1 MTFMSRV
8 NLEQLAWPGT
18 DLDAILVEV
27 EADLENPAAYLCANL
42 GLVSSKARRGVVILL
57 GKLGDRRALSTLMRY
72 VFDSQG
78 RVLEEDARASALQVI
93 ISITDAQ
100 PADSPER
107 RRVAKFLTD
116 MRQEPDGFVRG
127 HIMRG
132 LGRFGSRAALETLK
146 EARGD
151 AHPFVAEQARLAY
164 RELSDRAHLLPTLDE
179 ERLHKEM
186 DDGVLLDRI
195 RFVNITELK
204 PYLYE
209 LGMRPNALELVDRY
223 LTSGSKRNHYVLEI
237 LPDLKDPAGRDV
249 VARHLQVATGETDVA
264 ASLGALM
271 HYLDGDA
278 SGPECAAI
286 ADALQN
292 PSAHIQRAAIL
303 AAGRAGSARLLE
315 QVVTALTSTDL
326 ELTFA
331 AATALDEALGV
342 DDARWLPDLQQALA
356 RIRQR
361 RIKYEFPRDIQSE
374 TLLRRTIARITPTLS
389 PAGDSR
395 PN

>member
-8 NLEQLAWPGT
+8 NLEQLAWPGA
-18 DLDAILVEV
+18 DFDAILAEI
-27 EADLENPAAYLCANL
+27 EAQQDDPAEYLCANL
-42 GLVSSKARRGVVILL
+42 QLVTSKARRGVVVLL

-72 VFDSQG
+72 VFDSRG
-78 RVLEEDARASALQVI
+78 RVLEEDARATAMQAI

-195 RFVNITELK
+195 RFVNITE
-204 PYLYE
+204 
-209 LGMRPNALELVDRY
+209 
-223 LTSGSKRNHYVLEI
+223 I
-237 LPDLKDPAGRDV
+237 
-249 VARHLQVATGETDVA
+249 
-264 ASLGALM
+264 
-271 HYLDGDA
+271 
-278 SGPECAAI
+278 
-286 ADALQN
+286 
-292 PSAHIQRAAIL
+292 
-303 AAGRAGSARLLE
+303 GRASCR
-315 QVVTALTSTDL
+315 
-326 ELTFA
+326 
-331 AATALDEALGV
+331 
-342 DDARWLPDLQQALA
+342 
-356 RIRQR
+356 
-361 RIKYEFPRDIQSE
+361 
-374 TLLRRTIARITPTLS
+374 
-389 PAGDSR
+389 
-395 PN
+395 